1 VGNEKDRVAAG
12 KELASYYISKG
23 ISSSRNERQ
32 RKEGIGIGTALPC
45 LAPFLRLL
53 SCMDSYQALPLDFPS
68 GRLRALS
75 SIKVLNSSMADP
87 PLWKVRHSAC
97 GSNWVNIER

>member
-1 VGNEKDRVAAG
+1 MGNEKDRVAAG

-45 LAPFLRLL
+45 LVAVHARKQAKER
-53 SCMDSYQALPLDFPS
+53 CQALPLDFPS

-75 SIKVLNSSMADP
+75 SIKVLNSSMADS